1 MQTLLLRCRY
11 FHSSSFP
18 PAMAKASKGSDVTQP
33 SGEKLD
39 FDNDN
44 LRGESNNS
52 LQESEKKN
60 FLNSKQGYDQRI

>member
-1 MQTLLLRCRY
+1 
-11 FHSSSFP
+11 
-18 PAMAKASKGSDVTQP
+18 MAKASKGSDVTQP

-52 LQESEKKN
+52 LQESEKKL
-60 FLNSKQGYDQRI
+60 FKFKAGL